1 MLLQI
6 EKARTADLTPEAE
19 QELLQR
25 IRARY
30 EAQMSPYYA
39 AARLWIDAII
49 DPIETRTVLS
59 MGIEAANQAPI
70 ERAYNPGVLQT

>member
-1 MLLQI
+1 
-6 EKARTADLTPEAE
+6 
-19 QELLQR
+19 
-25 IRARY
+25 
-30 EAQMSPYYA
+30 MSPYYA

-49 DPIETRTVLS
+49 DPLDTRTVLS